1 MIKGIGRK
9 EGSKDGIKGK
19 IEVESYASVSDPAIL
34 GSPKP
39 SPWCSLP
46 RQDSVV
52 CLLDLLLSCYTGFAL
67 LTFVYFLLLL
77 LFSCFFFCFVFIL
90 VLSSI
95 HQFSPV

>member
-1 MIKGIGRK
+1 M
-9 EGSKDGIKGK
+9 
-19 IEVESYASVSDPAIL
+19 ESYASVSDPAIL

-52 CLLDLLLSCYTGFAL
+52 CLLDLLLSCHTGFAL

-77 LFSCFFFCFVFIL
+77 LFSCFFFFFDNVKGKNYELIIADL
-90 VLSSI
+90 LTLR
-95 HQFSPV
+95 HQSTTKSDNS